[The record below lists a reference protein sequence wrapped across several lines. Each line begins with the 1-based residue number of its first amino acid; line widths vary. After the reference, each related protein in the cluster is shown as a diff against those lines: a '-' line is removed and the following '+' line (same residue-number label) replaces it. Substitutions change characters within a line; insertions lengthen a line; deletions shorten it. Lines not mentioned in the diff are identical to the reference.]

1 MQIYRSRVGTRERP
15 FFSMEVVGRQEGIMP
30 NEKGCKGEYSCEQEL
45 HGAITWDE
53 QMNFCL

>member
-1 MQIYRSRVGTRERP
+1 
-15 FFSMEVVGRQEGIMP
+15 MEVVGRQEGIMP